1 MFRNGLVRRSG
12 TSEFRKVRGFT
23 AAGMEKI
30 GLNEEKSVETLG
42 DIRKWRK
49 GVDREE
55 GLVVWKHFAG
65 WNAEC

>member
-1 MFRNGLVRRSG
+1 
-12 TSEFRKVRGFT
+12 
-23 AAGMEKI
+23 MEKI

-55 GLVVWKHFAG
+55 GLVVWKHSAG
-65 WNAEC
+65 WNAKCCEYVPACLPGKKSGNKAPQT